1 VWTDHVADNGVR
13 SRQGLYDAPQRVV
26 VVDAPPPELERPTE
40 TDTPGPPT
48 EVTTFDP
55 AGAVL
60 AAQPAP
66 KKQRPW
72 TRWIMTS
79 VVFFMLAVTIGF
91 VGIMQYRQWNKDH
104 EPSSVTKTT
113 IDVEG
118 GYVIRQVKLGAGQAA
133 RIRVEA
139 GKKLQVDV
147 WLLAK
152 NDDAIHLAEVWA
164 SDYRNTVTDVVPDP
178 DAAAI
183 ASEFFTDAEEVLPS
197 GADTNGGFAGY
208 TAVARIC
215 CQSEGRVVTGRYV
228 SLARTTYRL
237 AVVAKVG
244 TGNVRIV
251 VQNSDGPRLAPGDAL
266 SDVYADSG
274 FFSDGLF
281 FSDSGSYTPTS

>member
-1 VWTDHVADNGVR
+1 MWTDHVADNGAR

-26 VVDAPPPELERPTE
+26 VADAPPSPPARPGE
-40 TDTPGPPT
+40 TDAPGPPT
-48 EVTTFDP
+48 EVATFDP
-55 AGAVL
+55 AGAIL
-60 AAQPAP
+60 AAQSPP
-66 KKQRPW
+66 KKHRPW
-72 TRWIMTS
+72 MRWIMVS
-79 VVFFMLAVTIGF
+79 VVFLMLGVTIAF
-91 VGIMQYRQWNKDH
+91 VGFMQYRQWHKDH

-118 GYVIRQVKLGAGQAA
+118 GYVVRQVKLGTGQAA

-139 GKKLQVDV
+139 GKKLHVDV

-164 SDYRNTVTDVVPDP
+164 SDYRNTVTDAIPDP

-183 ASEFFTDAEEVLPS
+183 AAEFFTDAQDVLPS
-197 GADTNGGFAGY
+197 SADPNGGFAGY
-208 TAVARIC
+208 TAVAHIC
-215 CQSEGRVVTGRYV
+215 CQSDGRVVTGRYV

-237 AVVAKVG
+237 VVVAKVG

-266 SDVYADSG
+266 TVVYADSG
-274 FFSDGLF
+274 FFSDGAF
-281 FSDSGSYTPTS
+281 FSDSGSYTPPS